1 MPFQVVLTL
10 ANIFYNKILNSSTLN
25 SRVIAKMLLYLQLLN
40 SIKQWQKSGVLSNKE
55 DKLKGIIVD
64 NLRRLARFA

>member
-1 MPFQVVLTL
+1 VPFQVVLTL